1 MVYQQTRRWL
11 AAGCFEAMVHDLRA
25 VLRFAD
31 GRNPEPTAAI
41 FDSRTLQSTPES
53 GPRAGYDGY
62 KRRKGSK
69 VHIAVDT
76 MGNLLALHVTPANE
90 QDRDQVAVLAEAVQ
104 RVTNDSVE
112 LAYVDQGYTGDDPDG
127 DAASYGIHLE
137 VVKLPEAKK
146 GFVLLPRRW
155 VVERSFGWMARFR
168 RLARDYERLSET
180 LKGLHY
186 VAFSFLMLRRAA
198 PSSTGVHTGW
208 GAKGTAGARDE
219 TVPAVVSRNERRSS
233 AKSLAVLCRSV
244 ARLLIAFKQMRS
256 SSLGI
261 VSSIW
266 RGGRLPS
273 WRSGPAIRCGL
284 RLCLEP
290 WL

>member
-1 MVYQQTRRWL
+1 MVTHKPYPSDVSDAEWQFVLPYLCLLPEDAGQRVHNLRDVFDALRWLVRAGAPWRYLPHDFPPWQMVYQQTRRWL
-11 AAGCFEAMVHDLRA
+11 AAGCFEAIVHDLRA
-25 VLRFAD
+25 VLRVAD

-104 RVTNDSVE
+104 RATNDSVE
-112 LAYVDQGYTGDDPDG
+112 LAYVDQGYTGDDPDD
-127 DAASYGIHLE
+127 DAASYGIQLE
-137 VVKLPEAKK
+137 IVKPPEAKK
-146 GFVLLPRRW
+146 GFALLPRRW
-155 VVERSFGWMARFR
+155 VVERSLGWMARFR

-198 PSSTGVHTGW
+198 PQFYWSS
-208 GAKGTAGARDE
+208 
-219 TVPAVVSRNERRSS
+219 
-233 AKSLAVLCRSV
+233 
-244 ARLLIAFKQMRS
+244 
-256 SSLGI
+256 
-261 VSSIW
+261 
-266 RGGRLPS
+266 
-273 WRSGPAIRCGL
+273 
-284 RLCLEP
+284 
-290 WL
+290 